1 MSPFR
6 NVRISH
12 FPSLPLRE
20 CGLKFRKI
28 IYAVETGGVTP
39 LAGVWIEISGIRANS
54 ASPSVTPLAGVWIEI
69 YEFFVS
75 FRIVPSL
82 PLREC
87 GLKSDVIVK
96 VSFSSL
102 SLPLRECGLKYAE
115 ITSAAFSAV
124 SLPLRECGLKL
135 RIQAQD
141 HGRILSLP
149 LRECGL
155 KLNKIP
161 VQTLQ

>member
-87 GLKSDVIVK
+87 GLKSTKKSDTCCQIPVT
-96 VSFSSL
+96 
-102 SLPLRECGLKYAE
+102 PLAGVWIEICRDNKCRFLCCVTPLAGVWIE
-115 ITSAAFSAV
+115 ITDTSAGSWQNIV
-124 SLPLRECGLKL
+124 TPLAGVWIE
-135 RIQAQD
+135 I
-141 HGRILSLP
+141 
-149 LRECGL
+149 E
-155 KLNKIP
+155 
-161 VQTLQ
+161 

>member
-1 MSPFR
+1 MRECGLKCASDS
-6 NVRISH
+6 ISGIVIA
-12 FPSLPLRE
+12 SLPLRE

-102 SLPLRECGLKYAE
+102 SLPLRECGLK
-115 ITSAAFSAV
+115 S
-124 SLPLRECGLKL
+124 SLRRYHRRTRDSHSPCGSV
-135 RIQAQD
+135 D
-141 HGRILSLP
+141 
-149 LRECGL
+149 
-155 KLNKIP
+155 
-161 VQTLQ
+161 